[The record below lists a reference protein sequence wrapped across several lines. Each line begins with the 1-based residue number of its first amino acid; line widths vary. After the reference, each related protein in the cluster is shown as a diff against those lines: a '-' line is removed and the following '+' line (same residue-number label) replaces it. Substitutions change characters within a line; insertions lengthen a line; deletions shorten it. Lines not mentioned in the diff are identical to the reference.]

1 MRKLLASVQEMP
13 KGVVRHGGSS
23 IITSFRIPRK
33 RIAGCPVA
41 DKTPV
46 IQSMVFAACAMVAAY
61 ECDRDMGT
69 KEFTIEYDNKH
80 KCAEVVLAYRAT
92 SYAASRAYSI
102 YAGR

>member
-1 MRKLLASVQEMP
+1 
-13 KGVVRHGGSS
+13 
-23 IITSFRIPRK
+23 
-33 RIAGCPVA
+33 
-41 DKTPV
+41 
-46 IQSMVFAACAMVAAY
+46 MVFAACAMVAAY